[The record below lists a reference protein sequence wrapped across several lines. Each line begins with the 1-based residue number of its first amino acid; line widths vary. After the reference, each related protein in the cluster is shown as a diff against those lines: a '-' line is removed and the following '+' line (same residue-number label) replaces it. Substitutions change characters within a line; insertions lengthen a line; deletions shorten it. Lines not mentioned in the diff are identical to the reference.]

1 MSDPS
6 STDIQRFEPV
16 PDERHHRKAALDE
29 AAGAGAGPATPERWF
44 EPVAAPGAEPWAGPS
59 PVSGRGS
66 GRGLVGILFVTSLVG
81 AIFGAGGTY
90 VGLRASGALNAA
102 TAAPATGTGST
113 VLIESDQSTVI
124 AAVNAV
130 GPAVVEIIT
139 SDASGAT
146 AVGSGI
152 VYDSRGWIL
161 TNKHVVDGTTG
172 ITIRL
177 QDGREAPGA
186 TYGLDTLTDLAIV
199 KIDGVADLA
208 VAPIG
213 DSASLQVGELAIA
226 IGSPL
231 GLGYP
236 DSATTGIVSALGR
249 DLSVGANTATDAA
262 INPGNSGGPL
272 VDSSGRVIGVTTA
285 QAQTAQGIGFA
296 IPIDIAKPIM
306 QQALAGEPLARP
318 YVGVV
323 YDMIDQG
330 IKKQYDLPLD
340 QGAWVHNEDA
350 NGKSIEAVAPGSPA
364 QQAGVATGDIIT
376 RIEGQAVDLSHPLQ
390 DLLVEYAPGRKVSVE
405 IYRNGAYLTLMLT
418 LGTRPDALP

>member
-1 MSDPS
+1 
-6 STDIQRFEPV
+6 
-16 PDERHHRKAALDE
+16 
-29 AAGAGAGPATPERWF
+29 
-44 EPVAAPGAEPWAGPS
+44 
-59 PVSGRGS
+59 
-66 GRGLVGILFVTSLVG
+66 
-81 AIFGAGGTY
+81 
-90 VGLRASGALNAA
+90 
-102 TAAPATGTGST
+102 
-113 VLIESDQSTVI
+113 
-124 AAVNAV
+124 
-130 GPAVVEIIT
+130 
-139 SDASGAT
+139 
-146 AVGSGI
+146 
-152 VYDSRGWIL
+152 
-161 TNKHVVDGTTG
+161 
-172 ITIRL
+172 
-177 QDGREAPGA
+177 
-186 TYGLDTLTDLAIV
+186 
-199 KIDGVADLA
+199 
-208 VAPIG
+208 
-213 DSASLQVGELAIA
+213 VGELAIA

-249 DLSVGANTATDAA
+249 DLSVGANTATASTSLHGLIQTDAA

>member
-1 MSDPS
+1 M
-6 STDIQRFEPV
+6 
-16 PDERHHRKAALDE
+16 
-29 AAGAGAGPATPERWF
+29 
-44 EPVAAPGAEPWAGPS
+44 
-59 PVSGRGS
+59 
-66 GRGLVGILFVTSLVG
+66 
-81 AIFGAGGTY
+81 
-90 VGLRASGALNAA
+90 
-102 TAAPATGTGST
+102 
-113 VLIESDQSTVI
+113 
-124 AAVNAV
+124 
-130 GPAVVEIIT
+130 
-139 SDASGAT
+139 
-146 AVGSGI
+146 GSGI

-177 QDGREAPGA
+177 QDGREAPGS

-213 DSASLQVGELAIA
+213 DSESLQVGELAIA

-249 DLSVGANTATDAA
+249 DLSVGANTATASTSLHGLIQTDAA